1 MTHNNRLKK
10 LFEDHYNGHPW
21 LDVTILDTIH
31 DITAIEAATQIN
43 GLNSIWQIL
52 KHMLEWRKTNLKRVN
67 GKILSAPSN
76 NFIFEILDPSE
87 NAWKKLKSDFN
98 TSQIEWLLFIQD
110 FDAKKF
116 DIVYEANQHTY
127 YEHIQGVLQH
137 DVYHLGQIVLI
148 KKMLRL

>member
-1 MTHNNRLKK
+1 MTHRLRLKK
-10 LFEDHYNGHPW
+10 LFEDHYNGNPW

-31 DITAIEAATQIN
+31 DITAKEAATQIY

-52 KHMLEWRKTNLKRVN
+52 KHMLEWRKTNMKRVN

-76 NFIFEILDPSE
+76 NYIDKITDQSE
-87 NAWKKLKSDFN
+87 SGWKKLKSEFN
-98 TSQIEWLLFIQD
+98 TSQIEWLQFIQD
-110 FDAKKF
+110 FDLKKF